1 MDLPQQFLLM
11 ATRDRT
17 GRAMGYHTYGFGA
30 AVLAEMV
37 LRGHLRL
44 DRKRLHV
51 EGDAPTDPR
60 YATVWHDVH
69 VRRTTKAATWVS
81 RLSGGRYKLLRRQFT
96 QDLVDAG
103 VLREEPTWGGGVRFP
118 SNGMGAEDRLRGDIR
133 KAVDARDASDER
145 IVCLVAILVA
155 GGSGAE
161 MDPDRR
167 VRRAIR
173 RQAKQWI
180 KEEPFARS
188 VQELIAAI
196 TAAMVAAT
204 MAASAAS

>member
-1 MDLPQQFLLM
+1 
-11 ATRDRT
+11 
-17 GRAMGYHTYGFGA
+17 
-30 AVLAEMV
+30 
-37 LRGHLRL
+37 
-44 DRKRLHV
+44 
-51 EGDAPTDPR
+51 
-60 YATVWHDVH
+60 
-69 VRRTTKAATWVS
+69 
-81 RLSGGRYKLLRRQFT
+81 
-96 QDLVDAG
+96 
-103 VLREEPTWGGGVRFP
+103 
-118 SNGMGAEDRLRGDIR
+118 MGAEDRLRGDIR